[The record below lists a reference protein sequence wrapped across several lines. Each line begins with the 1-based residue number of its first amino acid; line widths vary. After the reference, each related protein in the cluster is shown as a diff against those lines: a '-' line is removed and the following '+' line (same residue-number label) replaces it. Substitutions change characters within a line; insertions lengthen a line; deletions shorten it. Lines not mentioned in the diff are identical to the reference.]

1 MIQKGVD
8 ISKNELND
16 DIEMDEAEY
25 KKLTKD
31 AQKNSTV
38 KVIVKWDKGYK
49 GFKDEKISGK
59 VISGFGLSCL

>member
-1 MIQKGVD
+1 
-8 ISKNELND
+8 
-16 DIEMDEAEY
+16 
-25 KKLTKD
+25 
-31 AQKNSTV
+31 V